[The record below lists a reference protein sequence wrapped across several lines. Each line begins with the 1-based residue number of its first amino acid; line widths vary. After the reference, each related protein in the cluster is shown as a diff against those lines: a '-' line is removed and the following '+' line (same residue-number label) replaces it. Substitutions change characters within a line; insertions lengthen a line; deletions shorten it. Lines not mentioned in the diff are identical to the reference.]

1 MSVSWLLVVLSVVVF
16 LVTAEATN
24 IAHLEYREEDCQSAW
39 LQQLESFPDLAL
51 VSSRKRTDRLCI
63 DLAVE
68 IGLSK
73 GNAEV
78 PQILLHSETTSGSL
92 ILRHLTRTL
101 LGQHKKDEWVTSLF
115 QSAKIVVMPSQRPLS
130 PSAKLRRD
138 AKYKFNA
145 SLTWTDNIPQD
156 ASPTLEKYR
165 DHFGDIPL
173 YSGSP
178 IYLDLS
184 DPFPLS
190 ADRFL
195 HSLPS
200 ASLSESTIERNIMM
214 ARTVLD
220 LVVPR
225 LHMTS
230 SKLYGGDQW
239 SSFDWEVWGCA
250 KINSTRISVL
260 DTRTNSILYTSP
272 PQKSIA
278 HYNNQRFVAKFS
290 SFFYVSGIDSA
301 EVVMQAS
308 CDEGTDLRSS
318 VSINATNVPPLK
330 TSFSHEDEP
339 DRSRSV
345 EPAVLST
352 VLSFQCPF
360 QEITSVQSWGFV
372 QVQSNDVK
380 LKLCNVPVDMY
391 TIQLVASD
399 GSSVNLWEDISI
411 QSLTYLNQTVLP
423 GSSASRV
430 ATGARILLHAAS
442 EDEPL
447 ASCAFTTSSASQSV
461 TDGCEVNPFIAHAST
476 FATVVI
482 GMLLVL
488 TTSALLMLIGVA
500 LHSRC
505 KHLFVSKKRTTGSVA
520 SVRSDIGKLEDLE
533 VLSCISGDP
542 SPMNGNGK
550 TKGPHYKY
558 EDLLASVVDVEE
570 IPSPV
575 HVKPG
580 RQHFKYE
587 ELHDAYPDEE
597 P

>member
-1 MSVSWLLVVLSVVVF
+1 M
-16 LVTAEATN
+16 
-24 IAHLEYREEDCQSAW
+24 AHLEYREEDCQSAW
-39 LQQLESFPDLAL
+39 LQQLETFPDLAV
-51 VSSRKRTDRLCI
+51 VSSRKYTDRLCI

-68 IGLSK
+68 IGMTK

-115 QSAKIVVMPSQRPLS
+115 QSAKIVVMPAQLPLS
-130 PSAKLRRD
+130 PLAKLRRD

-156 ASPTLEKYR
+156 ASPTLAKYR
-165 DHFGDIPL
+165 DHFGDLPL

-190 ADRFL
+190 VDRFL

-200 ASLSESTIERNIMM
+200 ASLSQGTIERNIMM

-230 SKLYGGDQW
+230 SKLYDGDQW
-239 SSFDWEVWGCA
+239 SSFEWEVWGCA
-250 KINSTRISVL
+250 KINATLISVI
-260 DTRTNSILYTSP
+260 DARTNNILYTSA

-278 HYNNQRFVAKFS
+278 YYNDQRFVAKFS
-290 SFFYVSGIDSA
+290 SFFHVSGIDSA
-301 EVVMQAS
+301 DIVMHAS
-308 CDEGTDLRSS
+308 CDEGTNLRSS
-318 VSINATNVPPLK
+318 VSVNATKIQPDTTTIL
-330 TSFSHEDEP
+330 HENEP

-345 EPAVLST
+345 EPVVLST
-352 VLSFQCPF
+352 VLSFQCSF
-360 QEITSVQSWGFV
+360 QEITSVQSWGLV

-391 TIQLVASD
+391 TVQLVASD
-399 GSSVNLWEDISI
+399 GSSVNLWEDLSI

-447 ASCAFTTSSASQSV
+447 ASCTFTTSSSAQSV
-461 TDGCEVNPFIAHAST
+461 NEGCEENPFLSKSSAST
-476 FATVVI
+476 FASVVI

-488 TTSALLMLIGVA
+488 TTTALLMLIGVA
-500 LHSRC
+500 VYSRC
-505 KHLFVSKKRTTGSVA
+505 KHIFASKKRTTGSVA

-533 VLSCISGDP
+533 VLSTISEDP
-542 SPMNGNGK
+542 SPMNGK

-558 EDLLASVVDVEE
+558 EELLASVVDVEE
-570 IPSPV
+570 ILPSPV
-575 HVKPG
+575 HVKSG

-587 ELHDAYPDEE
+587 ELQDACPEEE